1 MPHTDDHLKF
11 VNHELRNALAP
22 LVNYI
27 QLLKMQGADP
37 VTISKMESQVMR
49 LRIIMDQLLQTKP

>member
-1 MPHTDDHLKF
+1 MDDEHLKF

-27 QLLKMQGADP
+27 EMLKLQGADP
-37 VTISKMESQVMR
+37 DTISKMERQVMR
-49 LRIIMDQLLQTKP
+49 LRSVMDQLLLTKP

>member
-1 MPHTDDHLKF
+1 MPHSNDHLKF

-37 VTISKMESQVMR
+37 GTISKMESQVVR
-49 LRIIMDQLLQTKP
+49 LRSVMDQLLLTKP

>member
-1 MPHTDDHLKF
+1 MIDLKF

-27 QLLKMQGADP
+27 EILRLQGADP
-37 VTISKMESQVMR
+37 DTISKMEQQVIR
-49 LRIIMDQLLQTKP
+49 LRGVMDDLLLTKP

>member
-1 MPHTDDHLKF
+1 MQDPKF

-27 QLLKMQGADP
+27 ELLKLQGADP
-37 VTISKMESQVMR
+37 DTISKMERQVVR
-49 LRIIMDQLLQTKP
+49 LKSVMDQLLLTEP